1 MIATGAAS
9 GAGPLELTARFD
21 QGIDLAKIR
30 ALLAEVR
37 ERGGLPVEGVHTLN
51 LVGIHFSQGAYERN
65 QPAMEAASALH
76 PARLIALIAEPRAA
90 ADAVVARVS
99 TVRPPGSPLA
109 LERIVLTA
117 TGKGVR
123 HLESALTGLLVPEV
137 PLVAVWG
144 GRPEGDLLRHA
155 ADAADRLIID
165 SGTRPLSAL
174 EDVARLL
181 RGGAPVGDLAWAR
194 ISPWQALAAEVLD
207 LPSLREHRGRLQS
220 ARVTTLGAPG
230 AEAALLAGWFAAR
243 VPKAAVELVSGP
255 SGDPPSAGDVQEL
268 RFEAPPAVF
277 TLRRDKGI
285 LVAEVHGDDDGA
297 VLHRVRLPPAQ
308 PGRLLAMELKLLE
321 GRDEIYAASVEKAAR
336 FAAWASGLAGR
347 DARS

>member
-1 MIATGAAS
+1 MTAAEAS
-9 GAGPLELTARFD
+9 PAAGPLELTARFD
-21 QGIDLAKIR
+21 QGIDLAKVR
-30 ALLAEVR
+30 ALLAQVR
-37 ERGGLPVEGVHTLN
+37 EKAGLPSEGVTTMN

-65 QPAMEAASALH
+65 RAAMEAASALH
-76 PARLIALIAEPRAA
+76 PARLIALIAEPKAA
-90 ADAVVARVS
+90 LDAVVARVS
-99 TVRPPGSPLA
+99 TVRPRQSPLA

-117 TGKGVR
+117 TGKAVR

-144 GRPEGDLLRHA
+144 GRPEGDLLEHA
-155 ADAADRLIID
+155 AESADRLIID
-165 SGTRPLSAL
+165 SGTRPLLAL

-181 RGGAPVGDLAWAR
+181 RRGAPVGDLAWAR

-207 LPSLREHRGRLQS
+207 LPGLRQHRGRLQS

-243 VPKAAVELVSGP
+243 VPKAKVELVEGP
-255 SGDPPSAGDVQEL
+255 AGFDAGDVQEL

-285 LVAEVHGDDDGA
+285 LVAEVAGDDDGS
-297 VLHRVRLPPAQ
+297 VLHRVRLPPAE

-321 GRDEIYAASVEKAAR
+321 GHDELYAAAVEKAVR
-336 FAAWASGLAGR
+336 FAAWTSGLAVQG
-347 DARS
+347 ARP